1 MISIDQLAFS
11 YPGGDFN
18 MSIADL
24 QIEKGT
30 TVAIVG
36 PSGTG
41 KTTLLDLMAG
51 NQVPD
56 TGQVVVDGKRV
67 SGMSDNHRRNFRI
80 QNIGFVFQEFEL
92 IEHLNVLDNILLP
105 YRVTSA
111 LTLNQEVRARAASLA
126 DDLGVGDKL
135 KRNVKH
141 LSKGEQQRV
150 AICRALLP
158 EPSLLLCDEPT
169 GNLDPVNKQ
178 RVLDITFDYAKRC
191 GTTLVVV
198 THDHELLPRFQRVID
213 FKDFVATP
221 AMATTLTQ
229 I

>member
-11 YPGGDFN
+11 YPGGDFQMN
-18 MSIADL
+18 IADL
-24 QIEKGT
+24 QIERGS

-51 NQVPD
+51 NRVPD
-56 TGQVVVDGKRV
+56 SGQVDVHGKRV
-67 SGMSDNHRRNFRI
+67 SEMSDKHRRNFRI
-80 QNIGFVFQEFEL
+80 QHIGFVFQEFEL
-92 IEHLNVLDNILLP
+92 IEYLNVLDNILLT
-105 YRVTSA
+105 YRVTPSLE
-111 LTLNQEVRARAASLA
+111 LTAEVKKRAANLA
-126 DDLGVGDKL
+126 QELGVGDKL
-135 KRNVKH
+135 KRNIKH

-158 EPSLLLCDEPT
+158 EPPLLLCDEPT
-169 GNLDPVNKQ
+169 GNLDPANKQ
-178 RVLDITFDYAKRC
+178 LVLDITFDYVKRS

-213 FKDFVATP
+213 FRECVSSSAD
-221 AMATTLTQ
+221 
-229 I
+229 

>member
-11 YPGGDFN
+11 YPGGDFRMN
-18 MSIADL
+18 IADL
-24 QIEKGT
+24 QIERGS

-51 NQVPD
+51 NRVPD
-56 TGQVVVDGKRV
+56 SGQVHVHGKRV
-67 SGMSDNHRRNFRI
+67 SEMSDKHRRNFRI

-92 IEHLNVLDNILLP
+92 IEYLNVLDNILLT
-105 YRVTSA
+105 YRVTPSLE
-111 LTLNQEVRARAASLA
+111 LTAEVKKRAANLA
-126 DDLGVGDKL
+126 QELGVGDKL
-135 KRNVKH
+135 RRNIKH

-158 EPSLLLCDEPT
+158 EPPLLLCDEPT
-169 GNLDPVNKQ
+169 GNLDPANKQ
-178 RVLDITFDYAKRC
+178 LVLDITFDYVKRS

-213 FKDFVATP
+213 FRECAFSSVD
-221 AMATTLTQ
+221 
-229 I
+229 